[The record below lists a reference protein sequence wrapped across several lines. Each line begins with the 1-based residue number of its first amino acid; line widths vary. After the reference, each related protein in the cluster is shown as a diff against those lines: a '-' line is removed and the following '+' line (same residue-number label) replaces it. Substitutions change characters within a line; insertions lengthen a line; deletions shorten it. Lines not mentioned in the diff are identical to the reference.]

1 MSEIETGAEQS
12 VESTET
18 TAETTT
24 ESTAEYNFRDYVSE
38 DFKGKYTSI
47 KDVDTLMRSYDGA
60 VKKIGDPDSYIKIP
74 GEGEDRT
81 EFNLRMGVPAK
92 VEDYEVNLDSV
103 PEDIRDEEFLGI
115 MRQAAYDA
123 AVPKDAFA
131 KMVDAYNEQAVNAYN
146 QNQSNYKEAYDK
158 AKQEL
163 GGEWGNNFDDN
174 LKVANEFL
182 DKNANN
188 PAFLKTLYKLAT
200 DGEDSMSAPS
210 GSMSAST
217 IDARIAEIDKKL
229 FGPEKINSMDPQY
242 NTLLAEKTKLFQQ
255 KVQMGSR

>member
-12 VESTET
+12 VES

-103 PEDIRDEEFLGI
+103 PEDIRDEEFLEF
-115 MRQAAYDA
+115 MRGVAYDSSM
-123 AVPKDAFA
+123 PKDTFA
-131 KMVDAYNEQAVNAYN
+131 KMVDAYNERAVEAYN
-146 QNQSNYKEAYDK
+146 QNQARYKEAYDK

-163 GGEWGNNFDDN
+163 GGEWGGDFDKN
-174 LKVANEFL
+174 LQKAENYYQE
-182 DKNANN
+182 NANN
-188 PAFLKTLYKLAT
+188 PAFIKMLYKLAT

-229 FGPEKINSMDPQY
+229 FGPERINSMDPQY
-242 NTLLAEKTKLFQQ
+242 NSLLAEKTKLFQQ